1 MEGTT
6 CPTTQHNILDNFYPS
21 FWYNKIGSLL
31 CACDILTTFLFIGF
45 SETGELNLPRK
56 TLSAW
61 VWESLGGIITS
72 SVTIRVLNFS
82 DCLIPPRGLTALLA
96 YLSRDCSVESLILR
110 GNAIQTTN
118 VAYLGT
124 VLRQNCNLKR

>member
-1 MEGTT
+1 M
-6 CPTTQHNILDNFYPS
+6 S
-21 FWYNKIGSLL
+21 
-31 CACDILTTFLFIGF
+31 
-45 SETGELNLPRK
+45 RK

-61 VWESLGGIITS
+61 AWESLGRIISS
-72 SVTIRVLNFS
+72 SVNIRVLNLS

-96 YLSRDCSVESLILR
+96 YLNRDCSVESLILR

-124 VLRQNCNLKR
+124 MLRQNCSLKR

>member
-1 MEGTT
+1 M
-6 CPTTQHNILDNFYPS
+6 S
-21 FWYNKIGSLL
+21 
-31 CACDILTTFLFIGF
+31 
-45 SETGELNLPRK
+45 RK

-61 VWESLGGIITS
+61 VWESLGRIISS
-72 SVTIRVLNFS
+72 SVNIRVLNLS

-110 GNAIQTTN
+110 GNAIQTSN

-124 VLRQNCNLKR
+124 VLRQNCSLKR